1 MKCFSKV
8 YHKQTKLYFD
18 SIRLMP
24 NAKRGIY
31 DWSRGL
37 IMKGGSWWYS
47 WEWCVGRSVMKRGWG
62 RWRLVQATF
71 YNLTKCEKRA
81 RASRRTSAILIE
93 IGFCAEKSSYLERMK
108 WVHLRHDERP
118 ISIADLY
125 EARSNRTV
133 RFIPFVSFVHRND
146 SFPRTKSRAC
156 VYVDTH
162 TWCSTIAGVNSCVR
176 TMRHGCIDW

>member
-1 MKCFSKV
+1 
-8 YHKQTKLYFD
+8 
-18 SIRLMP
+18 MP
-24 NAKRGIY
+24 NAKRGNG

-37 IMKGGSWWYS
+37 SVRRRSYS
-47 WEWCVGRSVMKRGWG
+47 WEWCVGRFTMKGGVGWG
-62 RWRLVQATF
+62 RRRFVRATF
-71 YNLTKCEKRA
+71 YNPTKCEKRA
-81 RASRRTSAILIE
+81 RTSQWASVILIE

-133 RFIPFVSFVHRND
+133 RFVSLVRTSKRFVASD
-146 SFPRTKSRAC
+146 EILDC

-162 TWCSTIAGVNSCVR
+162 TCCSTITECQFLCA
-176 TMRHGCIDW
+176 CIAPCFYRQTDRARNDFQLDSRWYEKGE